1 MLLQTLDSLIRAGID
16 ALQASCGL
24 TVTQAH
30 VSMVGNGSLT
40 FPALGELHIR
50 NGTLQRV
57 HLGCDNRLVMLLA
70 QREACQDARSGLEV
84 MASRVLANV
93 LEEMPG
99 RRPRGLVE
107 NLALAP
113 MTLHTRGQRTFGI
126 RLETE
131 GGRLFML
138 AEIPSKAE
146 LEETNNGDAV
156 LRLIERYLPPDWL
169 QRRDLHSGMAIDNFL
184 VLVRKIESD
193 VFLEVPADG
202 DGASLRSGVLLDQSS
217 RCGQR
222 AVRLCADLADGDLGA
237 LARGQAVRASVGLQ
251 DRSFGFDLAFLEEDR
266 HVLAGGASL
275 PCAWFSLPDSI
286 AVTQRRRSF
295 RLPLPQPMAIEI
307 ECPEGRC
314 PHAIAEG
321 IAPRRHSLQGL
332 LCDLS
337 FEGGRVIL
345 PVGVDGP
352 MLEAGQPARCV
363 IDVPGERQPLVIAAV
378 IRRVS
383 LSLADRNEWQREIG
397 LEFHIA
403 GPADRDAAARIR
415 DLVMDLQRA
424 RLAHRVHVLGDTDC

>member
-16 ALQASCGL
+16 ALQATCGL

-50 NGTLQRV
+50 NGTLQKV
-57 HLGCDNRLVMLLA
+57 HLGCDNRLVVLLA
-70 QREACQDARSGLEV
+70 SRDECLDARSGLEV
-84 MASRVLANV
+84 MAGRVLSNL
-93 LEEMPG
+93 LEEMAG
-99 RRPRGLVE
+99 RRPRGIVE
-107 NLALAP
+107 NLAPAP

-138 AEIPSKAE
+138 AEIPSRVE

-156 LRLIERYLPPDWL
+156 LRLVSRYLPPDWH

-184 VLVRKIESD
+184 VLARKIESD
-193 VFLEVPADG
+193 IFLEVPG
-202 DGASLRSGVLLDQSS
+202 EQDGASLRCGVLLDQGS

-222 AVRLCADLADGDLGA
+222 ALRLCADVAGGELGA
-237 LARGQAVRASVGLQ
+237 LGRGQVVRASVGLQ
-251 DRSFGFDLAFLEEDR
+251 DRSFGFDLVFLEEDR
-266 HVLAGGASL
+266 HALAGGAGL
-275 PCAWFSLPDSI
+275 PCAWFAIPEAI
-286 AVTQRRRSF
+286 TVTQRRRSF

-307 ECPEGRC
+307 ECPEGGC
-314 PHAIAEG
+314 PHEQPAEG
-321 IAPRRHSLQGL
+321 FAARRYSLQGL
-332 LCDLS
+332 LADLS
-337 FEGGRVIL
+337 FEGGRVVL
-345 PVGVDGP
+345 PAGVDGP
-352 MLEAGQPARCV
+352 MLEAGQPARCL
-363 IDVPGERQPLVIAAV
+363 IEVPGERSPVVITAV

-397 LEFHIA
+397 LEFVVA
-403 GPADRDAAARIR
+403 GEADRDAASRIR

-424 RLAHRVHVLGDTDC
+424 RLAHRVHVLGDTD